1 MRKPLIWTVAVLAA
15 LALAWM
21 LLARDGGCDRT
32 PPDDDEPVPAC
43 KPTDKECL
51 GAEPEKPAV

>member
-1 MRKPLIWTVAVLAA
+1 MRKPLIWTAALLAA

-32 PPDDDEPVPAC
+32 PPDR
-43 KPTDKECL
+43 
-51 GAEPEKPAV
+51 